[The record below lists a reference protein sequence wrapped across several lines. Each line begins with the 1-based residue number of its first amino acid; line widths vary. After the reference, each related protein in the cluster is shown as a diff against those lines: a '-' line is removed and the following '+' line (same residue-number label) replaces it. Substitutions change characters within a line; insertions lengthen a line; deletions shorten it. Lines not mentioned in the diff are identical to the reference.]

1 MKKLI
6 ELIICMVLLC
16 NTLISQE
23 ISGNKLSCG
32 TSEQMEAFYKLHPEA
47 KDEAKVLE
55 EFTKRFKTD
64 ATKAA
69 ESYVIPVVFH
79 VFGTSFNGKSVTTA
93 LIEDALRKTNEDFQG
108 LAADW
113 NQIISQ
119 FSSVKKSLNITFK
132 LAKKDPNGNATTG
145 VKFYGKLDGFGNG
158 SGYDSQIKQY
168 AWDNYKY
175 MNVYIQNDLY
185 NNGVTNNSGV
195 SWYPN
200 TTMSNNNTA
209 RVVYNGAYL
218 GTNTDENFRSVLTH
232 EFGHWL
238 NLIHTFE
245 GGCPD
250 ASGCS
255 SSGDRCCDTPPV
267 DNSGLQANDRNC
279 NNQITNWQNFMH
291 YSDQYAMYTIEQ
303 VARMEAALQHSTR
316 KPLWQ
321 ESNLVATG
329 LSDGGSSSYCT
340 SKGSSTQYEWISSVK
355 LGTYTKN
362 SGSNSGY
369 GDFTST
375 TVNVSPGMS
384 VTLTPSF
391 ASSEYTEYWNIWI
404 DINKNQVF
412 DANELVFSSNGNS
425 AVSGTLNLP
434 SGSSGT
440 TRMRVSMK
448 YNASPTACETFSYG
462 EVEDYTVNITG
473 GTLDT
478 QAPSVPSNFRVT
490 SVTSSSITLAWNVS
504 SDNVGVANYRLN
516 NATDNTNYT
525 VAGTSYTVS
534 GLTANKSYTFY
545 VLAKDA
551 AGNSSGWSSAAQGI
565 TSDGGSSTNYCS
577 TQHTSPLSYF
587 YISNVTLSNLN
598 NTSTLGNSSTAY
610 SDYTSNTASLAK
622 GSTYTI
628 SEAFYPSWSGNSGAV
643 WIDWNQDGD
652 FDDSGEKVLGVSSAN
667 SPYTANFTVPAVAAS
682 GNTRMRVRLTYNANL
697 TPCGNVAY
705 GETEDYAINVTGS
718 SSGEVGIVD
727 GSFSVDIF
735 PNPAINKL
743 NITLKGVQKA
753 FMRLINI
760 NGQVALKKNLN
771 QTSTVLDVTNLK
783 KGNYFVEIRSANEKI
798 TKKIIIK

>member
-6 ELIICMVLLC
+6 ELLVCMVLLC
-16 NTLISQE
+16 NSLFSQE
-23 ISGNKLSCG
+23 TSKNKLSCG
-32 TSEQMEAFYKLHPEA
+32 TSEQVEAFYKMHPEA
-47 KDEAKVLE
+47 KDEAKIIE
-55 EFTKRFKTD
+55 EFTAQFKSD
-64 ATKAA
+64 ATKATGT
-69 ESYVIPVVFH
+69 YVIPVVFH

-93 LIEDALRKTNEDFQG
+93 LIEDALRRTNEDFQG
-108 LAADW
+108 LTADW

-132 LAKKDPNGNATTG
+132 LAKKDPNGNSTTG

-158 SGYDSQIKQY
+158 SGYDSQIRQY

-195 SWYPN
+195 AWYPS

-209 RVVYNGAYL
+209 RVVYNGAYI
-218 GTNTDENFRSVLTH
+218 GNNTDENFRSVLTH

-279 NNQITNWQNFMH
+279 NGQITNWQNFMH
-291 YSDQYAMYTIEQ
+291 YSDQYAMFTIEQ
-303 VARMEAALQHSTR
+303 VARMEAALQLSSR

-329 LSDGGSSSYCT
+329 VSDGGTSSYCA

-355 LGTYTKN
+355 LGTYTKS

-384 VTLTPSF
+384 VTLTPAF
-391 ASSEYTEYWNIWI
+391 ASSAYTEYWNIWI
-404 DINKNQVF
+404 DLNQNQVF
-412 DANELVFSSNGNS
+412 DSNELVFSSNGNS
-425 AVSGTLNLP
+425 TVSGTLNLP

-448 YNASPTACETFSYG
+448 YNAAPTACETFSYG
-462 EVEDYTVNITG
+462 EVEDYTVNISG
-473 GTLDT
+473 GASDT
-478 QAPSVPSNFRVT
+478 QAPSVPGNFRVT
-490 SVTSSSITLAWNVS
+490 SVTSNSISLAWNAS
-504 SDNVGVANYRLN
+504 TDNVGVANYRLN

-525 VAGTSYTVS
+525 VTGTSYTVT

-551 AGNSSGWSSAAQGI
+551 AGNSSGWSSAAQGA

-587 YISNVTLSNLN
+587 YISNVSLSNLN
-598 NTSTLGNSSTAY
+598 NSSTLGNSSTAY
-610 SDYTSNTASLAK
+610 SDYTSNTATLVK
-622 GSTYTI
+622 GSNYTI
-628 SEAFYPSWSGNSGAV
+628 SEAFYPSWSGNSGAA

-652 FDDSGEKVLGVSSAN
+652 FDDSGEKVLGVTSSTT
-667 SPYTANFTVPAVAAS
+667 PYTASFIVPTSAVT
-682 GNTRMRVRLTYNANL
+682 GNTRMRVRLTYNATL

-705 GETEDYAINVTGS
+705 GETEDYTINVS
-718 SSGEVGIVD
+718 SSASGEIFNQD
-727 GSFSVDIF
+727 GSFSANIF
-735 PNPAINKL
+735 PNPATNRLNVVLKGFNEASMKLINMSGQTVFEKKL
-743 NITLKGVQKA
+743 NQIRTE
-753 FMRLINI
+753 F
-760 NGQVALKKNLN
+760 
-771 QTSTVLDVTNLK
+771 DVTDLK
-783 KGNYFVEIRSANEKI
+783 KGNYLIELSSANKMI
-798 TKKIIIK
+798 RKKIILK